1 MTDLFLRKF
10 GARKMNLP
18 KEITERAEMDRLS
31 LNPRLRGSKLE
42 AWIDQWIENHLDQRQ
57 KMVQG
62 DLIAARFKQGKLAL
76 PIEVIEK
83 LHSVKNQ
90 TFPSQNA
97 LDKWLSE
104 QGFEDEL
111 VNRISESVPPTKR
124 VQMMSCL
131 LWI

>member
-1 MTDLFLRKF
+1 
-10 GARKMNLP
+10 MNLP

-90 TFPSQNA
+90 TFPAKTHWTN
-97 LDKWLSE
+97 
-104 QGFEDEL
+104 GYP
-111 VNRISESVPPTKR
+111 NRDSK
-124 VQMMSCL
+124 MNL
-131 LWI
+131 